1 MGSRAVFFLTAYL
14 RSPLLTQDHVHCRL
28 RCQSRPLKCTDD
40 TKYLGIVFC
49 STAMDISKEHSVEV
63 VKIQEG
69 TACLRWRG
77 IWGIS
82 TLAIYSAWVDSLLT
96 YGSQVVVVTTL
107 RQLERVQILWLSGN
121 RCWLTDITTAL
132 QRLNYPIHATLEEL
146 YDTDFVTMLSSR
158 CGRPRFVD
166 DPTTSLLV
174 QVFSRSVP
182 VSPRHSYYGTPYC
195 DDPGFDLNSSV
206 DREFQ

>member
-107 RQLERVQILWLSGN
+107 RQLERTSLP
-121 RCWLTDITTAL
+121 AL

-158 CGRPRFVD
+158 CGK
-166 DPTTSLLV
+166 TE
-174 QVFSRSVP
+174 VFSRSVP